1 MPTMWLIRDGRTS
14 YAEAGQGMPLS
25 FAEAVDLF
33 ASEDLR
39 FVGRRAPSINPDAPS
54 DSIENVLLQVEEG
67 EGTNALLP
75 QAGFY
80 WAVSISPEDAEKR
93 LLRERRKRQ

>member
-1 MPTMWLIRDGRTS
+1 MPTMWLIKDGRTS
-14 YAEAGQGMPLS
+14 YTESGPGIPLS
-25 FAEAVDLF
+25 FTEAVTVF

-39 FVGRRAPSINPDAPS
+39 FVGRKAPSINPDAPS
-54 DSIENVLLQVEEG
+54 DTVENVLLQVGED

-80 WAVSISPEDAEKR
+80 WAVSISPEDAEHR
-93 LLRERRKRQ
+93 LMRERRKRL